1 MKMKD
6 KNKKKIV
13 KKAISPLKLRRNI
26 FHILLGSLILIISV
40 NYYSEV
46 RWVLFSVLIAGIV
59 LSLLSL
65 RFKLPLIYFMLKKFE
80 KPKYIRKFPGKG
92 ALFFVAGC
100 LLVLKIFPQKT
111 MAFASIAILTFADP
125 IASTSGIIFGRR
137 SHRKPFNTLK
147 KIEGTLVG
155 IAVGFF
161 VASFFV
167 PYVEAIAASVAAM
180 LTEALTLKLGGDD
193 VDDNI
198 LMPIAAAMAMYLKV
212 RLFPFI

>member
-1 MKMKD
+1 MSN
-6 KNKKKIV
+6 KNKKNKLKV
-13 KKAISPLKLRRNI
+13 ISPLKVRRTI
-26 FHILLGSLILIISV
+26 FHILIGSLILALSV
-40 NYYSEV
+40 NYYTEV
-46 RWVLFSVLIAGIV
+46 RWILFSILIMGMLLTI
-59 LSLLSL
+59 LSL
-65 RFKLPLIYFMLKKFE
+65 RFKLPFIYFMLKKFE

-100 LLVLKIFPQKT
+100 LLVLKIFQNSKT
-111 MAFASIAILTFADP
+111 IAFASIAILTFADP
-125 IASTSGIIFGRR
+125 LASLSGVVFGKR
-137 SHRKPFNTLK
+137 SHKKPFNTLK

-167 PYVEAIAASVAAM
+167 PYIEAIAASVVAM
-180 LTEALTLKLGGDD
+180 LAEALTLRLGGDD

-198 LMPIAAAMAMYLKV
+198 IVPIAAATAMYLKI

>member
-1 MKMKD
+1 MNK
-6 KNKKKIV
+6 KNKLKV
-13 KKAISPLKLRRNI
+13 ISPLKVRRTI
-26 FHILLGSLILIISV
+26 FHILIGSLILALSV
-40 NYYSEV
+40 NYYMEV
-46 RWVLFSVLIAGIV
+46 RWILFSILIMGM
-59 LSLLSL
+59 LLTMLSL
-65 RFKLPLIYFMLKKFE
+65 RFKLPFIYFMLKKFE

-100 LLVLKIFPQKT
+100 LLVLKIFQNSKT
-111 MAFASIAILTFADP
+111 IAFASIAILTFADP
-125 IASTSGIIFGRR
+125 LASLSGVVFGKR

-167 PYVEAIAASVAAM
+167 PYIEAIAASVVAM
-180 LTEALTLKLGGDD
+180 LTEALTLRLGGDD

-198 LMPIAAAMAMYLKV
+198 IVPIAAATAMYLKI
-212 RLFPFI
+212 RLFPFF